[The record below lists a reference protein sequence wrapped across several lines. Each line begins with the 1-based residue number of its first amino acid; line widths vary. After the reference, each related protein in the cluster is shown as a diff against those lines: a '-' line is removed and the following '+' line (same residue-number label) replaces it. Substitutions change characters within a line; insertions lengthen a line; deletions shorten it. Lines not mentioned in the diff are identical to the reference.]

1 MDALFNFLDYLNDTI
16 LWGYVG
22 IGFII
27 TLGLYLSFQAKWMQ
41 IFQFKKAAK
50 HFVSCCKKD
59 HTHDLDDRGVSP
71 IKIFFATIGG
81 AIGVGNIAGV
91 ALAVQIGGPGALV
104 WVLMVA
110 LLGMIIKYS
119 EVYLGIK
126 YRRHGKKKG
135 FDGGPMYFLQKA
147 FPKKAWVPSLMAI
160 CLAIYGVEIY
170 MFGVVKTSFE
180 TNFHWESHWILFG
193 LLGLVLAG
201 VFGGVERIG
210 TISTILIPGFVI
222 AYLGMT
228 LWVIGSEIHQLPSI
242 FKMILHSAF
251 NGHAAV
257 GGFAGS
263 TFLLTLSKGISSGAY
278 SGDIG
283 IGYASIIHSE
293 TKFKDPSKQ
302 ASLAILGIFL
312 DTFIVCTCTI
322 LLIVVTGV
330 WQTNIDNSLLVQTA
344 LSQYFP
350 YMNYFM
356 PICLFI
362 LGYSTIT
369 AYFVA
374 GMKCADFLMPKG
386 GTQIY
391 ILYGIFA
398 FIFFS
403 FFETRYAFMIM
414 NLSGGLL
421 MLINLAGIL
430 KLRKEIQYKV

>member
-1 MDALFNFLDYLNDTI
+1 MEQIFQQLEYFADTF
-16 LWGYVG
+16 LWGYLG

-27 TLGLYLSFQAKWMQ
+27 TLGFYLSFKARWMQ
-41 IFQFKKAAK
+41 VFQFGKACK
-50 HFVSCCKKD
+50 HFIRCAKGKD
-59 HTHDLDDRGVSP
+59 CHKDDRGVSP

-81 AIGVGNIAGV
+81 AIGIGNIAGV

-104 WVLMVA
+104 WVLLVA
-110 LLGMIIKYS
+110 FLGMIIKYS

-126 YRRHGKKKG
+126 YRRHGRKKG
-135 FDGGPMYFLQKA
+135 YDGGPMYFLQHA
-147 FPKKAWVPSLMAI
+147 FPKHTWVASAMAFLL
-160 CLAIYGVEIY
+160 CIYGIEIY
-170 MFGVVKTSFE
+170 MFDVVKHSFE
-180 TNFHWESHWILFG
+180 TNFHLDSNLVMVS
-193 LLGLVLAG
+193 LLGLILFAVC
-201 VFGGVERIG
+201 GGVERIG
-210 TISTILIPGFVI
+210 TISSILIPGFVL

-228 LWVIGSEIHQLPSI
+228 LWVIGTEIHQLPHLLKVI
-242 FKMILHSAF
+242 FHSAF
-251 NGHAAV
+251 HGHAAV

-263 TFLLTLSKGISSGAY
+263 TVLLTLSKGIASGAY

-302 ASLAILGIFL
+302 ASLTILGIFL

-322 LLIVVTGV
+322 LLLTVTGV
-330 WQTNIDNSLLVQTA
+330 WQTDMDSSLLVQTA

-356 PICLFI
+356 PLCLFV

-374 GMKCADFLMPKG
+374 GMKCANFLMPNHGVKAYV
-386 GTQIY
+386 IY
-391 ILYGIFA
+391 GVFA

-403 FFETRYAFMIM
+403 FFESKYAFMIM
-414 NLSGGLL
+414 NIAGGLL
-421 MLINLAGIL
+421 MIINLAGIL
-430 KLRKEIQYKV
+430 KLRKEIVYKV